1 MWHVRLC
8 KTCACLQSIGSF
20 NGECSS
26 GRHYNPLKIQ
36 HLISLNH
43 WWCTNIPNKEFV
55 LDAIDANE
63 CAFRCL
69 FDKFKNDEEVVT
81 HAMKKQ
87 KYLCMYVS
95 KELLDNE
102 EFIYKYVDETSSYLN
117 IPAKK

>member
-1 MWHVRLC
+1 
-8 KTCACLQSIGSF
+8 
-20 NGECSS
+20 
-26 GRHYNPLKIQ
+26 
-36 HLISLNH
+36 
-43 WWCTNIPNKEFV
+43 
-55 LDAIDANE
+55 
-63 CAFRCL
+63 L

-81 HAMKKQ
+81 HAMKKR